1 MPGGAYSALS
11 GMQSRLESLDRIAVD
26 LANISTAGYKT
37 ERTTRFAAERDFSA
51 MLESAVDVSAGGT
64 RTSWQKGTIANTGRN
79 LDAAIDGDGLFAV
92 QTPYGVRYTRSGN
105 FTRRQDGVL
114 STVDGNPV
122 LDAQNKP
129 IKLGTGALAIEPDG
143 TVRSGEVPSGKIHLW
158 KVNEDDL
165 IREGGAQ
172 FRVAPG
178 VKPTASTAVLVPNS
192 LEQANVS
199 LVDRMAMLTEV
210 TRSFEALQKGVSVLM
225 NDLDGRAITELGK
238 R

>member
-1 MPGGAYSALS
+1 
-11 GMQSRLESLDRIAVD
+11 MQSRLESLDRIAVD

-51 MLESAVDVSAGGT
+51 MLESAVDVSPGGT
-64 RTSWQKGTIANTGRN
+64 RTSWQRGTIANTGRN

-92 QTPYGVRYTRSGN
+92 QTPYGIRYTRSGN

-122 LDAQNKP
+122 LDAQNRP

-143 TVRSGEVPSGKIHLW
+143 TVRSGEVPSGRIHLW

-165 IREGGAQ
+165 VREGGAQ
-172 FRVAPG
+172 FRLAPG
-178 VKPTASTAVLVPNS
+178 VTPTASTAVLVPNS

-225 NDLDGRAITELGK
+225 NDLDGRAISELGK

>member
-11 GMQSRLESLDRIAVD
+11 GMQSRLEALDRIAVD
-26 LANISTAGYKT
+26 LANVSTAGYKT

-51 MLESAVDVSAGGT
+51 LLESAVDVSSGGT

-92 QTPYGVRYTRSGN
+92 QTQFGIRFTRSGN
-105 FTRRQDGVL
+105 FTRRPDGVL
-114 STVDGNPV
+114 ASVEGEPV
-122 LDAQNKP
+122 LDKQNRP
-129 IKLGTGALAIEPDG
+129 IKLGNGAVSIDSDG
-143 TVRSGEVPSGKIHLW
+143 TVRAGDVPAGKIHLW
-158 KVNEDDL
+158 KVNEHDL
-165 IREGGAQ
+165 VREGGAQ
-172 FRVAPG
+172 FRLAPG
-178 VKPTASTAVLVPNS
+178 VKPADSNAILVPNA

-225 NDLDGRAITELGK
+225 NDLDGRAIQELGK